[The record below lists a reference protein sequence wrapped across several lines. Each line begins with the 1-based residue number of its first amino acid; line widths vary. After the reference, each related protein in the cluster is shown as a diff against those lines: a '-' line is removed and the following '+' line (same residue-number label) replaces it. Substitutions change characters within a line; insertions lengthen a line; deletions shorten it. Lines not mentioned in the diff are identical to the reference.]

1 MARSIAARAPLS
13 AYAAREEF
21 PGDDVADDRALAT
34 YVRKTAHT
42 ANALVGTCKMGE
54 ADDALAV
61 VDNHLKVIGVSNLR
75 VVDASVMPT
84 LPGGQ
89 TAASTVALAEKAA
102 DLIKGG

>member
-1 MARSIAARAPLS
+1 MALTMS
-13 AYAAREEF
+13 
-21 PGDDVADDRALAT
+21 
-34 YVRKTAHT
+34 
-42 ANALVGTCKMGE
+42 NALVGTGKMGE